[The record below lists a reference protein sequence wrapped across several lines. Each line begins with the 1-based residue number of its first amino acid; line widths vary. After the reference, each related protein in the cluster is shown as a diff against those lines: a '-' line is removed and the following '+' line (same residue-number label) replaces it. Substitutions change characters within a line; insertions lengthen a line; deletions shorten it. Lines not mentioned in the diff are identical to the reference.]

1 MPPRPSKSPVRARPV
16 SPAASKS
23 PKPVKSTTKKTP
35 TPKKARSG
43 RDTLTYEAPANET
56 PGGVAEGSTDVAGS
70 TLESPGAS
78 SSPPS
83 GTSLTMVLPGVFGA
97 LVGLVALLY
106 VFMQPMSANSA
117 PGIGFVSPK
126 AFNGDKPMSAN
137 SAPGIGFVSPKAF
150 NGDKLLLKDA
160 NSAIIIF
167 MDKPK
172 LCQHCDDLSKE
183 LDDPRF
189 VKAAERW
196 KEERLLKIGKVKCWK
211 HDELCRTFGVSGDDP
226 TTSTGYPHVLHFKA
240 GVNVG
245 SIDARTSSDF
255 QSWVREKQLANEL

>member
-83 GTSLTMVLPGVFGA
+83 GTSHTMVLPGVFGA

-106 VFMQPMSANSA
+106 VFMQ
-117 PGIGFVSPK
+117 
-126 AFNGDKPMSAN
+126 PMSAN

>member
-106 VFMQPMSANSA
+106 VFMQ
-117 PGIGFVSPK
+117 
-126 AFNGDKPMSAN
+126 PMSAN

>member
-35 TPKKARSG
+35 TPNKARSG

-83 GTSLTMVLPGVFGA
+83 GTSHTMVLPGVFGA

-106 VFMQPMSANSA
+106 VFMQPMSANR
-117 PGIGFVSPK
+117 
-126 AFNGDKPMSAN
+126 
-137 SAPGIGFVSPKAF
+137 APGIGFVSPKAF